1 MALPSPFLSPPSKP
15 PNPEPAKPEEQEE
28 EEEDDYLSMTF
39 TDTTPLSS
47 FSAAR
52 KKESLTQS
60 LKRKQRESEVRAHP
74 KSRRELAEEEARKR
88 EEALA
93 TSTLDPQSKGFKMMA
108 KLGYK
113 AGRALGKP
121 GEANGDGGGGGGGG
135 GGSGLLEPVAVEM
148 REGRAGI
155 GADAEKKRKFREE
168 MEARVEAEKRV
179 KVEEGEFRERRRL
192 EREERR
198 REGLIRGAQAV
209 AERLDEEEEGTGE
222 DGGPGE
228 SAREVVGGK
237 KRTTKPLSKINVL
250 WRGAVK
256 QRELAERDKRMRYDL
271 HQSLSRLPTY
281 EDPDEDQEDRVA
293 LGKKDTEE
301 VDRDLDG
308 EDDELNEFEALD
320 SVEKLQKLVQY
331 LRERWHYCFWCKYRY
346 GDSGMDGCPGIAE
359 DDHD

>member
-15 PNPEPAKPEEQEE
+15 PNPESAKPEEQ

-47 FSAAR
+47 SSTTTAR

-60 LKRKQRESEVRAHP
+60 LKRKQRESELRAHP
-74 KSRRELAEEEARKR
+74 KSRRELAQEEARKR

-113 AGRALGKP
+113 AGNALGRP
-121 GEANGDGGGGGGGG
+121 GEANGDS
-135 GGSGLLEPVAVEM
+135 GSGLLEPVGVEM

-155 GADAEKKRKFREE
+155 GADAEKKRKVREE
-168 MEARVEAEKRV
+168 MEARVEGEKRV

-209 AERLDEEEEGTGE
+209 AQRLEEGEEEEGTGE
-222 DGGPGE
+222 DGGLGKT
-228 SAREVVGGK
+228 ARDVGSK
-237 KRTTKPLSKINVL
+237 KRTTKPLGKINVL

-346 GDSGMDGCPGIAE
+346 GDSGMDGCPGTTE

>member
-1 MALPSPFLSPPSKP
+1 MALPSPLLLSPPSKP
-15 PNPEPAKPEEQEE
+15 PNPEPAKPDEQEE
-28 EEEDDYLSMTF
+28 DEEDDYLSMTF
-39 TDTTPLSS
+39 TDPTPSSSTTS
-47 FSAAR
+47 AR

-60 LKRKQRESEVRAHP
+60 LKRKQRESELRAHP
-74 KSRRELAEEEARKR
+74 KSKRELAREEARKR

-113 AGRALGKP
+113 AGSALGRS
-121 GEANGDGGGGGGGG
+121 GEANGDGGG
-135 GGSGLLEPVAVEM
+135 GGSGLLEPVGVEM

-168 MEARVEAEKRV
+168 MEARVEGEKRV

-198 REGLIRGAQAV
+198 REGLVRGAQAV
-209 AERLDEEEEGTGE
+209 AERLEEEEEVGKGE
-222 DGGPGE
+222 DGGLGE
-228 SAREVVGGK
+228 GARDVGSR
-237 KRTTKPLSKINVL
+237 KRRAKPLRKINVL
-250 WRGAVK
+250 WRGAVR
-256 QRELAERDKRMRYDL
+256 QQELAERDKRMRYDL

-301 VDRDLDG
+301 VDRDLDV

-320 SVEKLQKLVQY
+320 SVEKLQRLVQY
-331 LRERWHYCFWCKYRY
+331 LRERWNYCFWCKYRY
-346 GDSGMDGCPGIAE
+346 GDSGMDGCPGITE

>member
-1 MALPSPFLSPPSKP
+1 MALSSPILSPPSKP
-15 PNPEPAKPEEQEE
+15 PDPAPAKQDMAEA

-39 TDTTPLSS
+39 TAETTPSS
-47 FSAAR
+47 FTTSTIPR
-52 KKESLTQS
+52 KKESLTQT
-60 LKRKQRESEVRAHP
+60 LKRKQRESELRAHP
-74 KSRRELAEEEARKR
+74 KSKQELAEEEARKR
-88 EEALA
+88 DEALA

-113 AGRALGKP
+113 AGSALGRP
-121 GEANGDGGGGGGGG
+121 SEANGGGGG
-135 GGSGLLEPVAVEM
+135 GGSGLLEPVGVEM

-168 MEARVEAEKRV
+168 MEARVEGEKKV

-209 AERLDEEEEGTGE
+209 AERLDEEGE
-222 DGGPGE
+222 DGTAEDGRLGE
-228 SAREVVGGK
+228 SGREVAGK
-237 KRTTKPLSKINVL
+237 KRTRKPLSKFNVL

-281 EDPDEDQEDRVA
+281 EDPDEDKEDRMA

-301 VDRDLDG
+301 VDRDLDV
-308 EDDELNEFEALD
+308 EDEELDEFEALD
-320 SVEKLQKLVQY
+320 SAEKLQKLVEY

-346 GDSGMDGCPGIAE
+346 GDSSMEGCPGIIE